1 MSAQTI
7 RVVAHIIARADKIPQ
22 VQTILQGIVA
32 PTRQEAGCL
41 SYQLF
46 SNDGNPVEFL
56 FIEEW
61 TDENAIVAHFG
72 TPHIQ
77 QALAKITS
85 LLAQAPDIQKYTLL
99 A

>member
-1 MSAQTI
+1 MSTQTI
-7 RVVAHIIARADKIPQ
+7 KVVVHIIARADKIPE

-46 SNDGNPVEFL
+46 SNDVNPVEFL

-61 TDENAIVAHFG
+61 VNESAIGAHFSA
-72 TPHIQ
+72 PHIQ
-77 QALAKITS
+77 QALAEIS
-85 LLAQAPDIQKYTLL
+85 PLLAQAPDIQHYALL

>member
-7 RVVAHIIARADKIPQ
+7 RVVAHVIAHADKIPQ
-22 VQTILQGIVA
+22 VQAILQKIVA

-46 SNDGNPVEFL
+46 SNDGSPGEFL

-61 TDENAIVAHFG
+61 TNENAIAAHFG

-77 QALAKITS
+77 QALAEITP
-85 LLAQAPDIQKYTLL
+85 LLAQAPDIQQYTLL